1 MADLSVEIA
10 GVKFKNPI
18 GASAG
23 TNTYNVARMKKCVEA
38 GCGWVNTKSISYD
51 PSTWPLPYPSNW
63 FYDFHGDPGTLCTI
77 ETGFIKPDDG
87 IKYIEELK
95 PFAEK
100 HDCRIIANVDMGNPE
115 YFKEY
120 RDYGKRMEDA
130 GADMIEA
137 ATPCPIVLPSIR
149 MRQDWYKEN
158 IPRLVEN
165 IKAKV
170 TIPVMVKIG
179 PGFSLLIETMK
190 LVEEAG
196 AEVVHNW
203 TYLPGT
209 SIDVETGRPITPT
222 TGLYLGHS
230 LRGVAC
236 FEISQMTL
244 EGKIPILSSGGVATW
259 RDAVERI
266 MCGADLV
273 GICTAAMYS
282 GYKVYTRCVEGMES
296 FMERKAYE
304 KIDDIKGIAA
314 PHVENPEEFVAFCMS
329 LVRPKEAV
337 KPVVD
342 EEKCNGCE
350 ICLSC
355 LDGAITVENNVARID
370 RDICGLCGVC
380 ATICP
385 SKAISYVEA

>member
-1 MADLSVEIA
+1 MTDLSVEFA

-23 TNTYNVARMKKCVEA
+23 TNTYTVARMKKCIEA

-51 PSTWPLPYPSNW
+51 PETWPLPYPSNW

-87 IKYIEELK
+87 IRQIEELK
-95 PFAEK
+95 PFAEE
-100 HDCRIIANVDMGNPE
+100 HDCRIIANVDMGNTE
-115 YFKEY
+115 YFKDY

-130 GADMIEA
+130 GADVIEA
-137 ATPCPIVLPSIR
+137 CCPCPIALPSMDLR
-149 MRQDWYKEN
+149 LNWNAEN

-165 IKAKV
+165 IKAKIK
-170 TIPVMVKIG
+170 IPVVVKIG
-179 PGFSLLIETMK
+179 CGFTLLLETVKIIEKTG
-190 LVEEAG
+190 VEA
-196 AEVVHNW
+196 VHNW
-203 TYLPGT
+203 TYIPGT
-209 SIDVETGRPITPT
+209 SIDVEKGMPINPT
-222 TGLYLGHS
+222 TGLYLGRG

-236 FEISQMTL
+236 FEVSQL
-244 EGKIPILSSGGVATW
+244 KLNAEIPLISSGGVSTW
-259 RDAVERI
+259 RDSVERI
-266 MCGADLV
+266 MCGTTLV

-296 FMERKAYE
+296 FMERKGY
-304 KIDDIKGIAA
+304 KKVDDIKGVAA
-314 PHVENPEEFVAFCMS
+314 PHVENLEEFVAFCTS
-329 LVRPKEAV
+329 LVRPKESV

-350 ICLSC
+350 ICLAC
-355 LDGAITVENNVARID
+355 LDGAITVEDDIARID
-370 RDICGLCGVC
+370 RDLCGLCGVC

-385 SKAISYVEA
+385 SKAISYVDA